1 MFDSYK
7 QAASPSE
14 PINPYAAPLG
24 KPFLD
29 VDNAE
34 AGEGVW
40 RDGNL
45 LVVQKGAA
53 LPDRCIRCNA
63 PAEGRRLHR
72 QVRGGVVA
80 GFRDGGAGAEEGERG
95 RSRLGIHAATP
106 DRGIRCIAGADGRR
120 LHRQLYWHPP
130 LLYCLYFF
138 GGPIVYVLA
147 AVCVRQQL
155 VIEVGICGRHRAARS
170 RSIAIC
176 WLIALISLATIV
188 IDIGRG
194 DQFPFV
200 FLLAL
205 LAFLFDLCY
214 AARISRLIVAQRID
228 ADDGWLK
235 KVHPAYLNELPTL

>member
-72 QVRGGVVA
+72 Q
-80 GFRDGGAGAEEGERG
+80 
-95 RSRLGIHAATP
+95 
-106 DRGIRCIAGADGRR
+106 
-120 LHRQLYWHPP
+120 LYWHPP

-155 VIEVGICGRHRAARS
+155 VIEVGICRRHRAARS

-228 ADDGWLK
+228 ADYGWLK
-235 KVHPAYLNELPTL
+235 KVHPASQNELPTH

>member
-14 PINPYAAPLG
+14 AINPYAAPLG

-34 AGEGVW
+34 GGEGVW

-45 LVVQKGAA
+45 LVVQKGAV
-53 LPDRCIRCNA
+53 LPDRCVRCNA
-63 PAEGRRLHR
+63 PAE
-72 QVRGGVVA
+72 
-80 GFRDGGAGAEEGERG
+80 
-95 RSRLGIHAATP
+95 
-106 DRGIRCIAGADGRR
+106 GRR

-138 GGPIVYVLA
+138 GGPIVYALA

-155 VIEVGICGRHRAARS
+155 VMEVGICRRHSAARS

-194 DQFPFV
+194 DPFPFV

-228 ADDGWLK
+228 ADYGWLK